1 MPQAALS
8 MCRALIIAAL
18 TVSSVA
24 ASAQDLSTRER
35 QALSAK
41 EADRVARRDLLSILR
56 PTGKNKRGMLRR
68 MRGIAFFTKP
78 YATPYKGMCREDIL
92 TLNYGATARD
102 GRYEDAP
109 LRPYGLQTSAWFLI
123 LSKNFKVEQRS
134 AEFGPEPFDAKCASH
149 STEEAWFAADDDY
162 IAARGYAAAVA
173 AASRL
178 ADGSLDPALCDG
190 IFPTTTCRQAAREL
204 LRPDGIA
211 SVSRCAAP
219 QKERCFVIDGNDTK
233 ATLRIDGDDNDDAPI
248 TPASIKSVAIEQYVI
263 IT

>member
-8 MCRALIIAAL
+8 GCHALIIAAL
-18 TVSSVA
+18 AVGSVA

-41 EADRVARRDLLSILR
+41 EADRVARRDLLSILQ

-68 MRGIAFFTKP
+68 MRGIGFFTKP

-92 TLNYGATARD
+92 TLNYGATAGD
-102 GRYEDAP
+102 SRYEDAP
-109 LRPYGLQTSAWFLI
+109 LRPYALQTSAWFLI
-123 LSKNFKVEQRS
+123 LSKDFKVERRP
-134 AEFGPEPFDAKCASH
+134 AEFGPEPFDGKCSAL
-149 STEEAWFAADDDY
+149 STEEAWFAAEDEY
-162 IAARGYAAAVA
+162 VAARGYATAIA
-173 AASRL
+173 AADRL
-178 ADGSLDPALCDG
+178 ADGSLDPTLCEG

-204 LRPDGIA
+204 LRPDSVG
-211 SVSRCAAP
+211 SVSRCPAP

-233 ATLRIDGDDNDDAPI
+233 ATIRTDGDDNDDAPI
-248 TPASIKSVAIEQYVI
+248 TPASIKSVAIEQYII